1 MLLSGNREAK
11 HRMRNE
17 LREHPMKMGE
27 ETLENSIMEKYLGDM
42 IHEK

>member
-1 MLLSGNREAK
+1 MLISGNREAK

-27 ETLENSIMEKYLGDM
+27 ETLENSIMEKYLG
-42 IHEK
+42 HNNT